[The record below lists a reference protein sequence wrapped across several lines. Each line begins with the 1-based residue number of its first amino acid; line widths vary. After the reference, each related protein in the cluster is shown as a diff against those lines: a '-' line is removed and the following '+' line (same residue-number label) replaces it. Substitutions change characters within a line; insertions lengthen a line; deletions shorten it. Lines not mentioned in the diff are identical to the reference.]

1 MNDEVKAF
9 LEAAPP
15 LTEENIE
22 EINACFRP
30 LLFMRR
36 STCEVAAT
44 CCRRLETLP
53 PEHPIWQ
60 EQHMTEPRHYWT
72 IKPEKLTP
80 CPFCGR
86 LGTVKEWRYTGRR
99 KNLWEEHRIA
109 VLRWDG
115 GSLWVSCAWA
125 KKDYEDKSFDHAI
138 DPPQAAGGPVYR
150 FWPDR
155 VESVACSWYC
165 WYHYRIDV
173 KPYSTFGKETVDRPF
188 GWNNEER
195 MGYTAIAM
203 GELAKTP
210 VRYCKAED
218 YKGDLIKFLHLA
230 HVYPRQVEMLMKAGM
245 ETVVRDF
252 AERGVKH
259 ARVLDW
265 AGGGWKLPK
274 ADMRAF
280 LRELPEGERAI
291 GILELLL
298 TLRRKGE
305 QVTVERAA
313 EVWELHRYH
322 REWLKE
328 AERWGLRPM
337 ELYRYLERQTVEKV
351 WNAANR
357 YSIWM
362 DYLRLAG
369 KLGYP
374 MQRSDALLPQ
384 DLSAAHDAAV
394 EKFRRR
400 ADEIHRA
407 EQLRRVEAEKA
418 VYEPRREKL
427 EARYGWAAGGYIIR
441 APKNRVEIED
451 EGRILRHCVGG
462 YADRHV
468 EGKVTIL
475 FLRKA
480 RTPDKPFLTIEMDG
494 AKLKQIH
501 GYRNEGIYTCKGR
514 FAKDPREKF
523 RWLLDP
529 WLEWVAKGSRRRKDG
544 SPVLPKHKE
553 VTA

>member
-1 MNDEVKAF
+1 MSDEVKAF

-44 CCRRLETLP
+44 CCRRLEKLP

-60 EQHMTEPRHYWT
+60 AQHMTEPRHYWT
-72 IKPEKLTP
+72 IKPEQLTP

-99 KNLWEEHRIA
+99 KNLWEERRVA

-115 GSLWVSCAWA
+115 ESLWVSCAWA
-125 KKDYEDKSFDHAI
+125 KKDYEWKSFDHAI

-155 VESVACSWYC
+155 VEHVGCSWYG
-165 WYHYRIDV
+165 YHSRIDV

-210 VRYCKAED
+210 VRYCKEEA
-218 YKGDLIKFLHLA
+218 YTGDLIKFIHLA
-230 HVYPRQVEMLMKAGM
+230 YIYPRQVEMLMKAGM
-245 ETVVRDF
+245 ETVVRDL

-313 EVWELHRYH
+313 EIWELHQYH

-328 AERWGLRPM
+328 AERWSLRPM
-337 ELYRYLERQTVEKV
+337 ELYRYLERQTVTKV
-351 WNAANR
+351 WNITNR
-357 YSIWM
+357 YSIWL

-374 MQRSDALLPQ
+374 LQRSGALLPK

-394 EKFRRR
+394 EEFRRR

-441 APKNRVEIED
+441 APRNRVEIED
-451 EGRILRHCVGG
+451 EGRILRHCVAG

-494 AKLKQIH
+494 KQIKQIH
-501 GYRNEGIYTCKGR
+501 GYRNEGLYTAKGR